1 MLLLL
6 GMLFSSSTNPF
17 WQNHCFRRE
26 DPCSTKRYVLWMSVA
41 AEMRIPAK
49 MMVWMKEKRNEK
61 KKNKIKNVVM
71 PLKIIS
77 ATTHSGEELAL
88 VLRSKGFHPL
98 AIHC

>member
-1 MLLLL
+1 
-6 GMLFSSSTNPF
+6 
-17 WQNHCFRRE
+17 
-26 DPCSTKRYVLWMSVA
+26 MSVA